1 MIKNIREINLNEKI
15 FNEICVLYS
24 YFGDIN
30 KLNFSSLKSI
40 VERMPEN
47 QNIYFYLNNE
57 TNEII
62 GAITLIIEEKII
74 HSGGKVGHI
83 EDFVVLDEYRGCG
96 IGNLL
101 YNYVKSLCEE
111 SKCYKMILNCD
122 DTLENYYIKKGF
134 VKKGNY
140 MGHYFLF

>member
-15 FNEICVLYS
+15 FNKICVLYS

-30 KLNFSSLKSI
+30 KLNFSSFKSI

-62 GAITLIIEEKII
+62 GAITLIIEQKFI
-74 HSGGKVGHI
+74 HNGGKVGHI
-83 EDFVVLDEYRGCG
+83 EDFVVLGKYRSCG
-96 IGNLL
+96 IGSFLL
-101 YNYVKSLCEE
+101 EYVVKLAKENN
-111 SKCYKMILNCD
+111 CYKVILDCD
-122 DTLENYYIKKGF
+122 DTLEKYYKKKGF

-140 MGHYFLF
+140 MGYYF

>member
-30 KLNFSSLKSI
+30 KLNFSSFKSI

-62 GAITLIIEEKII
+62 GAITLIIEQKFI
-74 HSGGKVGHI
+74 HNGGKVGHI
-83 EDFVVLDEYRGCG
+83 EDFIVLDKYRSCG
-96 IGNLL
+96 IGSFLL
-101 YNYVKSLCEE
+101 EYVVKLAKENN
-111 SKCYKMILNCD
+111 CYKVILDCD
-122 DTLENYYIKKGF
+122 DTLEKYYIKKGF

-140 MGHYFLF
+140 MGCYF